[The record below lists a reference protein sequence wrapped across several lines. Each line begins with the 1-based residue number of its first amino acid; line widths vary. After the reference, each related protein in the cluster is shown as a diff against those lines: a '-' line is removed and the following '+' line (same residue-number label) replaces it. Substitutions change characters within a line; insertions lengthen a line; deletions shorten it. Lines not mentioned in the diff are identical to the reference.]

1 MRFSLIKRGCRKKV
15 IIISGLEIEELSR
28 RMAAMTDEEQ
38 IIAARNIKDEILFKE
53 IERRSITRRSIIEII
68 ENSLKLQ
75 DKGR

>member
-1 MRFSLIKRGCRKKV
+1 MIT
-15 IIISGLEIEELSR
+15 ISGLESKELSR

-38 IIAARNIKDEILFKE
+38 IIAAKNIRDEILFKE
-53 IERRSITRRSIIEII
+53 IERRSITRRAIIEIM

>member
-1 MRFSLIKRGCRKKV
+1 MIT
-15 IIISGLEIEELSR
+15 ISGLEIEELSR
-28 RMAAMTDEEQ
+28 RMTSMTDEEQ

-53 IERRSITRRSIIEII
+53 IERRSITRRSIIEIM

>member
-1 MRFSLIKRGCRKKV
+1 MRFFLIKRGCGKKV
-15 IIISGLEIEELSR
+15 ITISGLEIEELSR

-53 IERRSITRRSIIEII
+53 IERRSITRRSIIEIM

>member
-1 MRFSLIKRGCRKKV
+1 MRFFLTKRGFGKKV

-28 RMAAMTDEEQ
+28 RMAAMTEEEQ

-53 IERRSITRRSIIEII
+53 IERRSIKRRSIIETI
-68 ENSLKLQ
+68 ENLLKLQ

>member
-1 MRFSLIKRGCRKKV
+1 MICRKKV

-53 IERRSITRRSIIEII
+53 IERRSITRRSIIEIM

>member
-1 MRFSLIKRGCRKKV
+1 MRFFLIKRGFGKKV
-15 IIISGLEIEELSR
+15 ITISGLEIEELSR
-28 RMAAMTDEEQ
+28 RMEAMTDEEQ

-53 IERRSITRRSIIEII
+53 IERRSITRRSIIEIM

>member
-1 MRFSLIKRGCRKKV
+1 MRFFLIKRGFGKKV

-28 RMAAMTDEEQ
+28 RMAALTDEEQ
-38 IIAARNIKDEILFKE
+38 IIAAKNIKDEILFKE
-53 IERRSITRRSIIEII
+53 IERRSITRRSIIEIL

>member
-15 IIISGLEIEELSR
+15 ITISGLEIEELSR

-53 IERRSITRRSIIEII
+53 IEQRSMKRKAVIEIM
-68 ENSLKLQ
+68 ENSLKMQ
-75 DKGR
+75 NEGR

>member
-1 MRFSLIKRGCRKKV
+1 MIT
-15 IIISGLEIEELSR
+15 ISGLEIEELSR
-28 RMAAMTDEEQ
+28 RMASMTDEEQ

-75 DKGR
+75 NERR